1 MLNSSVVDFLMLVW
15 CWSDRTRGAGRGSKE
30 KKEKK
35 KGDFYW
41 GSISCMAPMGA
52 GLVAAPG
59 AGSAVPAH
67 GSAWNA

>member
-1 MLNSSVVDFLMLVW
+1 VLV
-15 CWSDRTRGAGRGSKE
+15 RQNTRSRERQQGKE
-30 KKEKK
+30 RKK
-35 KGDFYW
+35 KGDFCW

-59 AGSAVPAH
+59 AGSALPAH